1 MIKINMYKKL
11 KVFLST
17 CTKLHNLVKK
27 QKIKLKLN
35 KNKPTVHTVHP
46 ININDQSLHCNLQ
59 HSLFQRMGKNK
70 TKEFFPKNGETELL
84 FFSKANVKNKGMLEI
99 IAKVNRDADQ
109 PCRIF
114 AIEGEKVTPENRNNK
129 EIKNKG
135 DNHNMNMCA
144 SGCKTKKARINSG
157 PMIVSAKSIQI
168 RVVPIATLLK
178 SNNMRTTQTQQTV
191 PIKHSW
197 HTPVVS

>member
-1 MIKINMYKKL
+1 MYKKL
-11 KVFLST
+11 KVFLPT

-35 KNKPTVHTVHP
+35 KIKPTVHTVHP
-46 ININDQSLHCNLQ
+46 ININDQSLHRNLQ

-70 TKEFFPKNGETELL
+70 TKKFFPKNGETELL
-84 FFSKANVKNKGMLEI
+84 FFSKANVKHKGMLEI
-99 IAKVNRDADQ
+99 ITKVNKDADQ

-114 AIEGEKVTPENRNNK
+114 AIEGEKMTSENNNSK
-129 EIKNKG
+129 QEETKNKG
-135 DNHNMNMCA
+135 NNHHMNVCA

-157 PMIVSAKSIQI
+157 PRIVSAKSVQI

-178 SNNMRTTQTQQTV
+178 CNNMRPAQQTV

>member
-1 MIKINMYKKL
+1 MHLIN
-11 KVFLST
+11 T
-17 CTKLHNLVKK
+17 
-27 QKIKLKLN
+27 
-35 KNKPTVHTVHP
+35 
-46 ININDQSLHCNLQ
+46 NDQSLRRNLQ
-59 HSLFQRMGKNK
+59 HSLFQSMEKNK
-70 TKEFFPKNGETELL
+70 IKEFFPKNGETELL
-84 FFSKANVKNKGMLEI
+84 FFSKANVKNKGMFEI

-114 AIEGEKVTPENRNNK
+114 AIEGEKMTPENRNNK
-129 EIKNKG
+129 QEIKNKG

-178 SNNMRTTQTQQTV
+178 SNNMRPTQTQQTV

-197 HTPVVS
+197 HTPVVN